1 MSEHPVRL
9 RELPD
14 HEKPRERLIAL
25 GATALSDAEL
35 IAILLRVG
43 IAGASATAIA
53 QQLLRD
59 VGSWDG
65 LQRISVAELAR
76 KRGLGSAKAAQ
87 LKAALEIGRRLTL
100 HAAQERPQIRN
111 AADAA
116 QLVQLEMS
124 HLDQEQLRTICLD
137 TRNRVLRIQ
146 TVYVGSLHSSVVRIG
161 EICATCQA
169 A

>member
-1 MSEHPVRL
+1 
-9 RELPD
+9 
-14 HEKPRERLIAL
+14 
-25 GATALSDAEL
+25 
-35 IAILLRVG
+35 
-43 IAGASATAIA
+43 
-53 QQLLRD
+53 
-59 VGSWDG
+59 
-65 LQRISVAELAR
+65 
-76 KRGLGSAKAAQ
+76 
-87 LKAALEIGRRLTL
+87 L